1 MNEILNTLFMSL
13 AFALGFIAGALAFIG
28 GFFMF
33 KFHRNNES

>member
-1 MNEILNTLFMSL
+1 MDEIFNTLIMSL
-13 AFALGFIAGALAFIG
+13 SFMAGFIAGALAFIG